1 MPNLSSIKN
10 LISNSDIFG
19 QKIKLLL
26 NNKEKSKTFCGGFFS
41 IILLVFLSALFLINL
56 LDIIYKKNPVVS
68 IEQQVSQEF
77 ASFSLDKN
85 TFPFALVLFDSDNNL
100 INIPNYFRFKVS
112 LLKSGKVIG
121 KGFGKNISEKILNLT
136 KCKNDLFPLD
146 LQAEYD
152 AYNISNYLCMENS
165 GNFDNKNLTIDG
177 SSYLSISLSICV
189 NESSSSGLIC
199 APIEEILNFLKTR
212 NLFFN
217 IFFQN
222 SYINTYDSSD
232 TFNPVKYTLEK
243 FQKSLKFNYSKNF
256 VFSLK
261 NEILISDTGLILP
274 SQHEYSSTSF
284 TPDEF
289 SYDETEIF
297 PGQKI
302 KNLIEVNFLSS
313 NRKTLYHRSFPRIQ
327 NLIANI
333 GGLTYILKIFF
344 SCLCFF
350 FSTINRD
357 EIILNKIFDFDLEII
372 EEEVFPAGLGYN
384 ISHIQNRMNGE
395 KKVKSE
401 NSNINNSSNVFMFNR
416 RREALNSVSNLPKL
430 NKLESLHL
438 GVGMSASPS
447 KVTEANL
454 KRIQIFNNN
463 NVNTNNPL
471 ISHSV
476 TEHKNES
483 EINIDLQPMYQK
495 FGNDL
500 NPKQRSLFKFNT
512 PIHILTHL
520 ESKQN
525 KLNFS
530 FCETLLYFSLSFL
543 FKNKKNDLPQIK
555 RKLYDK
561 AKTSLNSLMD
571 ISNIIKKLED
581 FENLKLILLSF
592 DQLALFNFISK
603 ENISLNERKL
613 KNHGISN
620 LKILENDK
628 ENLAKI
634 VLNYRDKVSTNTN
647 FEDVDRKLFNFLV
660 EEFKQ

>member
-1 MPNLSSIKN
+1 M
-10 LISNSDIFG
+10 
-19 QKIKLLL
+19 
-26 NNKEKSKTFCGGFFS
+26 
-41 IILLVFLSALFLINL
+41 
-56 LDIIYKKNPVVS
+56 
-68 IEQQVSQEF
+68 
-77 ASFSLDKN
+77 
-85 TFPFALVLFDSDNNL
+85 
-100 INIPNYFRFKVS
+100 
-112 LLKSGKVIG
+112 
-121 KGFGKNISEKILNLT
+121 
-136 KCKNDLFPLD
+136 
-146 LQAEYD
+146 
-152 AYNISNYLCMENS
+152 
-165 GNFDNKNLTIDG
+165 
-177 SSYLSISLSICV
+177 
-189 NESSSSGLIC
+189 
-199 APIEEILNFLKTR
+199 
-212 NLFFN
+212 
-217 IFFQN
+217 
-222 SYINTYDSSD
+222 
-232 TFNPVKYTLEK
+232 
-243 FQKSLKFNYSKNF
+243 
-256 VFSLK
+256 
-261 NEILISDTGLILP
+261 
-274 SQHEYSSTSF
+274 
-284 TPDEF
+284 
-289 SYDETEIF
+289 
-297 PGQKI
+297 
-302 KNLIEVNFLSS
+302 NFLSS
-313 NRKTLYHRSFPRIQ
+313 NRKTTYHRSFPRIQ
-327 NLIANI
+327 NIIANI

-344 SCLCFF
+344 SCICYF

-384 ISHIQNRMNGE
+384 ISHFQNRMNGE

-401 NSNINNSSNVFMFNR
+401 NSNINISSNVFMFNR

-438 GVGMSASPS
+438 RVGMNASPS

-454 KRIQIFNNN
+454 KRIQIFN

-500 NPKQRSLFKFNT
+500 NPKQKSLFKFNT
-512 PIHILTHL
+512 PIDILTHL
-520 ESKQN
+520 GSKQN

-530 FCETLLYFSLSFL
+530 FCETLLYFCLSFL

-561 AKTSLNSLMD
+561 AKTSLNSLID

-613 KNHGISN
+613 KNHNISN
-620 LKILENDK
+620 LKYLENDK

-634 VLNYRDKVSTNTN
+634 VMNYRDKVSTNTN